1 MKLNHSG
8 KVCQF
13 FIDIIET
20 VAKQSFKVEPN
31 QTQPIFM
38 GKHHPYEGDNSQ
50 YRREV
55 QKDLFSLMAKYQLS
69 HPKPQSLSDDQALI
83 VPLVQ
88 MGVFN
93 LNYDRDFNIHLY
105 SHLPIKSKLFLA
117 TSYFNITREY
127 EKELIDHKRP
137 DTTVSLL
144 TASPQA
150 NGFYGSRGISQYVP
164 DGYTENERDF
174 VANAERK
181 YGNDGQIEMLEYSR
195 PIWTYHAKG
204 LWLYEEN
211 SHTPVLTC
219 IGSPNF
225 GENIS
230 K

>member
-1 MKLNHSG
+1 M
-8 KVCQF
+8 
-13 FIDIIET
+13 DIIET
-20 VAKQSFKVEPN
+20 VAKQSFKVESH

-38 GKHHPYEGDNSQ
+38 GKHHPYEGDNDQ
-50 YRREV
+50 YRRAV

-69 HPKPQSLSDDQALI
+69 YPKPSSLSDEQVMI

-105 SHLPIKSKLFLA
+105 SHLPINSKLYLA

-127 EKELIDHKRP
+127 EKELVDQKRP

-174 VANAERK
+174 VNNAERK
-181 YGNDGQIEMLEYSR
+181 FRNDGQIQMLEYSR
-195 PIWTYHAKG
+195 PQWTYHAKG

-225 GENIS
+225 GKNLSE
-230 K
+230 